1 MITKQSAFL
10 QNRATILEFL
20 YRNPATSR
28 TDIVNETGLTP
39 ATTTNIIK
47 ELSEQSLI
55 YETGDEFSEFSGSGR
70 RRKTISI
77 TDNIPYV
84 VGGIEINVLGIFLS
98 LCDLQGK
105 TLFETEILNEDY
117 PISEINSTITN
128 MIKTA
133 IEYVLW
139 KQNYLDLAY
148 QYLDIITKTPEV
160 SLQTTPYGN
169 LLIY

>member
-98 LCDLQGK
+98 
-105 TLFETEILNEDY
+105 
-117 PISEINSTITN
+117 
-128 MIKTA
+128 
-133 IEYVLW
+133 
-139 KQNYLDLAY
+139 
-148 QYLDIITKTPEV
+148 
-160 SLQTTPYGN
+160 
-169 LLIY
+169 

>member
-55 YETGDEFSEFSGSGR
+55 YETGDEFSEFSDLEDVE
-70 RRKTISI
+70 K
-77 TDNIPYV
+77 
-84 VGGIEINVLGIFLS
+84 LFLS
-98 LCDLQGK
+98 QIIFRMLL
-105 TLFETEILNEDY
+105 E
-117 PISEINSTITN
+117 
-128 MIKTA
+128 
-133 IEYVLW
+133 VL
-139 KQNYLDLAY
+139 K
-148 QYLDIITKTPEV
+148 
-160 SLQTTPYGN
+160 
-169 LLIY
+169 